1 MGTGEELPYSLG
13 CQRLPS
19 FFFLLFFFLWNRR
32 HAWQLCRSL
41 SHGHRRRLGKSP
53 ARSGG
58 AAPIGQSHPER
69 PVLRASLSPAGSLHH
84 LLSGALPEPKI
95 TQSRPGAPLWLPST
109 FTPACGKD
117 LSQPELGE
125 AGAPVSCPLEG
136 KWTYTQELVPAVA
149 AVYRTPTVC
158 RAQG

>member
-58 AAPIGQSHPER
+58 AASIGQSHPKR
-69 PVLRASLSPAGSLHH
+69 PVPRASLSAAGSLHR

-125 AGAPVSCPLEG
+125 AGAPVSAHWKAKGLTHG
-136 KWTYTQELVPAVA
+136 LVPAVA
-149 AVYRTPTVC
+149 AVCCAPTVC